1 MKNAIIAALILVP
14 LGQSW
19 AGSHVSL
26 INGRDLKGWHTQG
39 DCQWTAVDGGI
50 RGVNPKGNWCH
61 LVSDSAYSDYAVNLD
76 YKIIRGNTGLYLRAH
91 GENAGCCGLQG
102 TQVDIGPSQDGSV
115 MWVEGADWKWY
126 ELITKAPAQGWVD
139 YKQWNRLDVEL
150 QGTAIK
156 TIVNGHPIWQSA
168 NADKMV
174 ASGSIALQ
182 LHAGG
187 TGDTVLF
194 RNLDLYLPRKIA
206 GCLDT
211 AFVQFNKEANFAVAD
226 SCKTRKAT
234 GLAAKG
240 CAGGSAAAGTVL
252 SLSGHIELTLPPSA
266 RRLDL
271 FDMGGRLIGSVSSG
285 NGRQRAVRFSAPNG
299 VYRTLTAW

>member
-1 MKNAIIAALILVP
+1 MKRAFCTALLLLYP
-14 LGQSW
+14 AWSW

-39 DCQWTAVDGGI
+39 DCQWTVVDGGI

-61 LVSDSAYSDYAVNLD
+61 LVSDSAYSDYAINLD

-115 MWVEGADWKWY
+115 MWVEGAEWKWY
-126 ELITKAPAQGWVD
+126 ELITKAPVQGWVD

-150 QGTAIK
+150 QGTSIK
-156 TIVNGHPIWQSA
+156 TVVNGHPIWQSA

-182 LHAGG
+182 LHSGG
-187 TGDTVLF
+187 AGDTILF

-234 GLAAKG
+234 GLAAKAR
-240 CAGGSAAAGTVL
+240 AGGSAAAGTVI
-252 SLSGHIELTLPPSA
+252 SLWGHLEIALPPGA

-271 FDMGGRLIGSVSSG
+271 FDMGGRFIGSVSAG
-285 NGRQRAVRFSAPNG
+285 NGRQGAIRFAAPKG
-299 VYRTLTAW
+299 VYRTLSVW